1 MRDRPGLT
9 RGADPGADPGAEARQ
24 ARPSAGAVVPVT
36 EAAGLCHGGGMA
48 RLIPESPTFETDSE
62 RVVWEVLRDSL
73 GVHDVLLANLRLTD
87 VDKDH
92 EADLVVLMP
101 DLGIVVLEVKGS
113 SVRVDADDAEG
124 HTWWIRRSGRDV
136 RIDPVTQVRTTK
148 HALRSYVGRRS
159 GGADRRVAWGHAV
172 VTPYSRF
179 DADFEVPELPRWALH
194 DKDDLPK
201 LADRLRDNAVFSRHG
216 SRPPTL
222 DDVEA
227 ITDGLTGRFATPYD
241 VNAESDERADTADRL
256 TLEQATI
263 LRVTRLLHRVEVRG
277 GAGSGKTVL
286 ALQQA
291 KELTRGGQGRSGQR
305 VALLCYS
312 IGLAQHLK
320 RQVATWPR
328 KQRPAF
334 VGTFHEF
341 GRQWGAPEGDRSDSE
356 FWEER
361 LPAEMA
367 GLAGELTDGRRYDAV
382 IVDEAQDFADS
393 WWTPVLR
400 ALRDEEEGGLY
411 VYSDENQRIFAR
423 FGRPPVALVPLVL
436 DHNLRNTR
444 QIHEAFGP
452 LAPSRMYARG
462 GEGPAVRFVAAG
474 QQDAL
479 GVADDEVDAL
489 LEAGWEPRNIAL
501 LTTGHRHP
509 IQVERTAF
517 HDQEGYWS
525 TYWDDDVFYG
535 HVLGC
540 KGLERRA
547 VVLCLNE
554 DGTRDRA
561 RERLYVGM
569 SRATDELVVVGDP
582 ATVRRVGGDEV
593 ARRLGL

>member
-1 MRDRPGLT
+1 MP
-9 RGADPGADPGAEARQ
+9 
-24 ARPSAGAVVPVT
+24 
-36 EAAGLCHGGGMA
+36 
-48 RLIPESPTFETDSE
+48 RLIPESPTFTTTSE
-62 RVVWEVLRDSL
+62 QAVWERLRDSL
-73 GVHDVLLANLRLTD
+73 GDDDVLIANLRLTD
-87 VDKDH
+87 ERKDH
-92 EADLVVLMP
+92 EVDLVVLMP
-101 DLGIVVLEVKGS
+101 DIGLVTVEVKGG
-113 SVRVDADDAEG
+113 SVWWDDGWRIMRRGHEATIHPVDQARDA
-124 HTWWIRRSGRDV
+124 
-136 RIDPVTQVRTTK
+136 K
-148 HALRSYVGRRS
+148 YALRTYVERDERWGSRT
-159 GGADRRVAWGHAV
+159 RVAWSHAV
-172 VTPYSRF
+172 VTPYSEF
-179 DADFEVPELPRWALH
+179 GADFELPELPRWALH
-194 DKDDLPK
+194 DKHDQDHLVG
-201 LADRLRDNAVFSRHG
+201 RLRRTAQRMTHG
-216 SRPPTL
+216 QRVATI
-222 DDVEA
+222 DDVDEIA
-227 ITDGLTGRFATPYD
+227 EILTGRLPTTYD
-241 VNAESDERADTADRL
+241 VRAEADQRADVADRL

-291 KELTRGGQGRSGQR
+291 KELTRGGQDRKPQR

-312 IGLAQHLK
+312 IGLAEHLK
-320 RQVATWPR
+320 REVATWPR
-328 KQRPAF
+328 NHRPAF
-334 VGTFHEF
+334 VGTFHAF
-341 GRQWGAPEGDRSDSE
+341 GKQWGAPDGDRTDSD

-367 GLAGELTDGRRYDAV
+367 ELATALPDGKKYDAV
-382 IVDEAQDFADS
+382 IVDEAQDFADP

-444 QIHEAFGP
+444 QIHESFGP
-452 LAPSRMYARG
+452 LAPSRMYSRG
-462 GEGPAVRFVAAG
+462 GDGPAVRFLDAAG
-474 QQDAL
+474 EDPL
-479 GVADDEVDAL
+479 DVADDEVDRL
-489 LEAGWEPRNIAL
+489 LEGGWDPQHVAL

-509 IQVERTAF
+509 IQVERTDF
-517 HDQEGYWS
+517 HDQDGYWR

-554 DGTRDRA
+554 DGSRDRA

-582 ATVRRVGGDEV
+582 ATVRRVAGDDV
-593 ARRLGL
+593 ARRLGIG

>member
-1 MRDRPGLT
+1 MP
-9 RGADPGADPGAEARQ
+9 
-24 ARPSAGAVVPVT
+24 
-36 EAAGLCHGGGMA
+36 
-48 RLIPESPTFETDSE
+48 RLIPESPTFTTTSE
-62 RVVWEVLRDSL
+62 QAVWERLRMSL
-73 GVHDVLLANLRLTD
+73 ADDDVLIANLRLTD
-87 VDKDH
+87 ERKDH
-92 EADLVVLMP
+92 EVDLVVLMP
-101 DLGIVVLEVKGS
+101 DIGIVTVEVKGG
-113 SVRVDADDAEG
+113 SVWWDDGWRIMRRGHEATIHPVDQARDA
-124 HTWWIRRSGRDV
+124 
-136 RIDPVTQVRTTK
+136 K
-148 HALRSYVGRRS
+148 YALRGYVERDERWGSRT
-159 GGADRRVAWGHAV
+159 RVGWSHAV
-172 VTPYSRF
+172 VTPYSEF
-179 DADFEVPELPRWALH
+179 GSDFALPDLPRWALH
-194 DKDDLPK
+194 DKHDQDHLVGRIRQT
-201 LADRLRDNAVFSRHG
+201 AQRMTHG
-216 SRPPTL
+216 QRVATL
-222 DDVEA
+222 DDVDEIA
-227 ITDGLTGRFATPYD
+227 EILTGRLPTTYD
-241 VNAESDERADTADRL
+241 VRAEADQRADVADRL

-291 KELTRGGQGRSGQR
+291 KELTRGGQDRKPQR

-312 IGLAQHLK
+312 IGLAEHL
-320 RQVATWPR
+320 RREVATWPR
-328 KQRPAF
+328 NHRPAF
-334 VGTFHEF
+334 VGTFHAF
-341 GRQWGAPEGDRSDSE
+341 GKQWGAPDGDRTDSD

-367 GLAGELTDGRRYDAV
+367 ELATALPDGKKYDAV

-444 QIHEAFGP
+444 QIHESFGP
-452 LAPSRMYARG
+452 LAPSRMYSRG
-462 GEGPAVRFVAAG
+462 GDGPAVRFLDVAG
-474 QQDAL
+474 DDPL
-479 GVADDEVDAL
+479 DVADDEVDRL
-489 LEAGWEPRNIAL
+489 LDNGWDPQHVAL

-509 IQVERTAF
+509 IQVERTDF
-517 HDQEGYWS
+517 HDQNGYWR

-554 DGTRDRA
+554 DGSRDRA

-582 ATVRRVGGDEV
+582 ATVRRVAGDDV
-593 ARRLGL
+593 ARRLGIG